1 MSRKFGLRGYIEAL
15 RGIDQVVEIER
26 PVDVNQEM
34 SAIARLCY
42 ESGAPVPL
50 FREIAGVS
58 PDFQAVSALVG
69 TSSDRGYELA
79 RLGLALFLSELSSAA
94 DVVEELCRAR
104 QSKGIA
110 PNVVADAPCKENI
123 ITGDDLDLTR
133 LPAPVMHHENVSR
146 YLNTIGIIV
155 APSPDGSWTNWSI
168 NRIMLSD
175 ERTGVGSVIPPQ
187 HIGMVLDQW
196 RKIGRDMPVAIA
208 LGVDPALLYA
218 ASMPLP
224 VGMSE
229 IEYAGALLNRP
240 VDVVRCESI
249 DVEVPADAEI
259 VLEGTFS
266 STDVGLEGP
275 FSQFTGY
282 TYPDYAL
289 PQPIVRFN
297 TVTYR
302 DRPIY
307 PFMPGGEP
315 PSEEQTI
322 GGPALAAEALYQ
334 LRADGLPIA
343 TAWSPFASCNGWLV
357 VAVRSSWAEF
367 GLDAKAFCRRVA
379 ESVWGCKA
387 GDVINSVIVTEDD
400 IDPSN
405 VEDVIWAIDS
415 RNDRSAGGR
424 LRIENRIGWPMSPYL
439 DPDHFLYYEG
449 WKSSRLIYDC
459 LPSPRSWPAKRS
471 RFDTNCPQ
479 DVREKVLR
487 NWTRDGFKPIPGV
500 SD

>member
-1 MSRKFGLRGYIEAL
+1 MNRKFGLRGYLEAL
-15 RGIDQVVEIER
+15 RGIDQLVEIDR
-26 PVDVNQEM
+26 PVDVNREM

-50 FREIAGVS
+50 FHELAGVDTS
-58 PDFQAVSALVG
+58 FQAVSALVG
-69 TSSDRGYELA
+69 PSADRGHELA
-79 RLGLALFLSELSSAA
+79 RLSLALFLAEQSSAA
-94 DVVEELCRAR
+94 DVVEKLCQPR
-104 QSKGIA
+104 KGEGIG
-110 PNVVADAPCKENI
+110 PKVVASAPCKENVV
-123 ITGDDLDLTR
+123 TGDELDLR
-133 LPAPVMHHENVSR
+133 RFPAPLLHHENARR
-146 YLNTIGIIV
+146 YLNTMGIIV
-155 APSPDGSWTNWSI
+155 TPSPDGSWTNWSI

-196 RKIGRDMPVAIA
+196 RKSGSDMPFAIA

-224 VGMSE
+224 AGMSE
-229 IEYAGALLNRP
+229 VDYAGALLGRP
-240 VDVVRCESI
+240 VDVVRCESV
-249 DVEVPADAEI
+249 DVSVPADAEI

-289 PQPIVRFN
+289 PQPVVHFSAM
-297 TVTYR
+297 THR

-322 GGPALAAEALYQ
+322 GGPACAAEALHH
-334 LRADGLPIA
+334 LRADGLPVT
-343 TAWSPFASCNGWLV
+343 TAWSPFAACNGWLV
-357 VAVRSSWAEF
+357 VTVSSNWAEF

-379 ESVWGCKA
+379 EAVWGSKA
-387 GDVINSVIVTEDD
+387 GDVINSVIVAEDD
-400 IDPSN
+400 VDPSN

-415 RNDRSAGGR
+415 RNDRSPGGR
-424 LRIENRIGWPMSPYL
+424 LRIEDRIGWPMSPYL
-439 DPDHFLYYEG
+439 DTEHFLYHEG
-449 WKSSRLIYDC
+449 WKSSRLVYDC

-471 RFDTNCPQ
+471 RFDTNCAQ

-487 NWTRDGFKPIPGV
+487 NWTRDGFKPVPGV
-500 SD
+500 VD